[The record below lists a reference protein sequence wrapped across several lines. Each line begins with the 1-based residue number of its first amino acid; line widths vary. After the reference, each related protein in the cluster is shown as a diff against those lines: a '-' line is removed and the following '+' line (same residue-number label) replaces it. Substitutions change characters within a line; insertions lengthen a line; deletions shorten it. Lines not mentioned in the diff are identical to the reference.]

1 MCFHVCKSLLTK
13 GSLESNVAREKSGYC
28 PKDVQNPLDGY
39 CPKDVQNLLDGYCS
53 KDVQNPLDEVW
64 MSCCLVLPH
73 GL

>member
-1 MCFHVCKSLLTK
+1 
-13 GSLESNVAREKSGYC
+13 
-28 PKDVQNPLDGY
+28 
-39 CPKDVQNLLDGYCS
+39 LDGYCS